1 MDMKEK
7 LTLTINQE
15 TKERAKKFA
24 KQNGVS
30 ISSLV
35 EEYLDRISSGK
46 NVSLSG
52 FGKNP
57 VKTGVQDGSVNHDR
71 YLYTT
76 D

>member
-1 MDMKEK
+1 MKEK
-7 LTLTINQE
+7 LMLTIDQE
-15 TKERAKKFA
+15 IKERAKRFA

-35 EEYLDRISSGK
+35 EDYLDCISRGEEI
-46 NVSLSG
+46 SLSG
-52 FGKNP
+52 FGKDP

-71 YLYTT
+71 YLYTA

>member
-1 MDMKEK
+1 MKEK

-15 TKERAKKFA
+15 TKKRAKKFA

-35 EEYLDRISSGK
+35 EDYLDRISRGEEI
-46 NVSLSG
+46 SLSG
-52 FGKNP
+52 FGKDP
-57 VKTGVQDGSVNHDR
+57 VKTGIQDGSVNHDR